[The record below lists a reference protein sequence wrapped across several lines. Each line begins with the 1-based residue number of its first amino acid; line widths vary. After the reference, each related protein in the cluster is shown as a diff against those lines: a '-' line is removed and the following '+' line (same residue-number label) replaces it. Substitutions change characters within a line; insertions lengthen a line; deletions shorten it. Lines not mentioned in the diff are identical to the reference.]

1 MDSDDIGYDPEWMH
15 GDSDF
20 MAGDDDFGFENR
32 DCEIPDD
39 DSMLEDVISAAT
51 AAGFGYHMAQD
62 EMNERELAEE
72 ILRRKEEEREANKPT
87 KVPLWTRHKVKG
99 SKGSPALRAMYKVA
113 TGERTTKDPIE
124 YTEEEQRQIL
134 DFEGEHDF
142 EW

>member
-1 MDSDDIGYDPEWMH
+1 MDFNPSDLLWIDPE
-15 GDSDF
+15 F
-20 MAGDDDFGFENR
+20 FIEN
-32 DCEIPDD
+32 EIVDPFSNSNDTIRNIV
-39 DSMLEDVISAAT
+39 EDVVEEEL
-51 AAGFGYHMAQD
+51 G
-62 EMNERELAEE
+62 ERELAER